1 VRCPA
6 GTPDHYNP
14 NRMTSSS
21 IDVRA
26 QVLEALRVAVNR
38 PVEIDGNTQI
48 VQDLG
53 LDSLA
58 VMNLMLAIEDSF
70 DISIPLNRVAEIVTV
85 DDLVHAVET
94 LA

>member
-1 VRCPA
+1 
-6 GTPDHYNP
+6 
-14 NRMTSSS
+14 M
-21 IDVRA
+21 
-26 QVLEALRVAVNR
+26 LEALRVAVNR
-38 PVEIDGNTQI
+38 PVEIDGHTQI

>member
-1 VRCPA
+1 
-6 GTPDHYNP
+6 
-14 NRMTSSS
+14 
-21 IDVRA
+21 
-26 QVLEALRVAVNR
+26 VLEALRVAVNR
-38 PVEIDGNTQI
+38 PVEIDGHTQI

>member
-1 VRCPA
+1 
-6 GTPDHYNP
+6 
-14 NRMTSSS
+14 M
-21 IDVRA
+21 
-26 QVLEALRVAVNR
+26 EALRVAVNR
-38 PVEIDGNTQI
+38 PVEIDGQTQI

>member
-1 VRCPA
+1 
-6 GTPDHYNP
+6 
-14 NRMTSSS
+14 MF
-21 IDVRA
+21 
-26 QVLEALRVAVNR
+26 EALRVAVNR
-38 PVEIDGNTQI
+38 PVEIDGHTQI

>member
-1 VRCPA
+1 M
-6 GTPDHYNP
+6 PDHHNP

-38 PVEIDGNTQI
+38 PVEIDGHTQI

>member
-1 VRCPA
+1 
-6 GTPDHYNP
+6 
-14 NRMTSSS
+14 MTSSS

-38 PVEIDGNTQI
+38 PVEIDGHTQI

>member
-1 VRCPA
+1 M
-6 GTPDHYNP
+6 PDHYNP

-38 PVEIDGNTQI
+38 PVEIDGHTQI

>member
-1 VRCPA
+1 
-6 GTPDHYNP
+6 
-14 NRMTSSS
+14 MTSSS
-21 IDVRA
+21 IEVRT

-85 DDLVHAVET
+85 DDLVHAVES